1 MLAGMTSV
9 QLLDLHIDR
18 ALQQVR
24 RGDVVLPVSGLSW
37 RLLDCLLEHGT
48 DVVDFDTLAREVW
61 APAVVGEDAISQR
74 VKLLRQ
80 ALGDDSRQPRY
91 VRSVR
96 GRGYQLCAPPQACA
110 PVAPPAAAEP
120 VGVLG
125 AAEPSAATSGTASTP
140 STPSTPSTAVNA
152 VTAAVAAA
160 ATPSAPSAPSNGPQ
174 RRLHA
179 RWAWLA
185 AGVAAAGAVIA
196 VIFQR
201 PESALHSPADPVLQR
216 AAYYAGI
223 GQASN
228 NDRAIT
234 LYRQALQIDPDS
246 SAARR
251 GLARALAAD
260 ACLFNGKP
268 GSAQE
273 ALQLAGQVLRAAP
286 DDAAAHALR
295 GYAHDCIGAMPQ
307 AIADYQQA
315 LLRDPDD
322 ERTRASLAYLQQ
334 EQGHL
339 AQALEANLTL
349 RAPERIR
356 FREVQVARELELLG
370 FTDAAARRHARNFQ
384 LYPDNV
390 FSNIAWP
397 RALMNMGEQ
406 EKARQALDQAL
417 ARGTPHPQ
425 LLRLR
430 GELLLMDGDRQGAAA
445 AFEQGRL
452 LRPLQSMGKTLAGLQ
467 QGSGTPSPEWI
478 AARLREVTAQAD
490 DGWSDA
496 AVERALLHQAQG
508 DAGAAIADLHR
519 AVDAGFR
526 DAAWL
531 HVTPLF
537 DPLRQAAGWER
548 LLARIDA
555 DVAAQRAQVL
565 AASWRPDDLKGL
577 SATPAAGIR

>member
-18 ALQQVR
+18 ASQLVR
-24 RGDVVLPVSGLSW
+24 RGDGVLPVSGLSW

-120 VGVLG
+120 
-125 AAEPSAATSGTASTP
+125 SAATPGTASTP
-140 STPSTPSTAVNA
+140 SIPSTAINA
-152 VTAAVAAA
+152 VTAAAAA
-160 ATPSAPSAPSNGPQ
+160 AAAPSEGPQ
-174 RRLHA
+174 RRLRA

-185 AGVAAAGAVIA
+185 AGVAAAGAAIA

-356 FREVQVARELELLG
+356 FRDVQVARELELLG

-430 GELLLMDGDRQGAAA
+430 GELLLMGGDRQGAAE

-452 LRPLQSMGKTLAGLQ
+452 LRPLQSLGKTLAGLQ

-478 AARLREVTAQAD
+478 ATRLREVTAQVD

-531 HVTPLF
+531 RVTPLF
-537 DPLRQAAGWER
+537 APLRQAAGWER

>member
-18 ALQQVR
+18 ASQQVR
-24 RGDVVLPVSGLSW
+24 RGDELLPVSGLSW

-48 DVVDFDTLAREVW
+48 DVVDFDTLAQQVW

-96 GRGYQLCAPPQACA
+96 GRGYQLCAPVQPF
-110 PVAPPAAAEP
+110 
-120 VGVLG
+120 
-125 AAEPSAATSGTASTP
+125 TP
-140 STPSTPSTAVNA
+140 EAQT
-152 VTAAVAAA
+152 VAAA
-160 ATPSAPSAPSNGPQ
+160 AATAIEAPQ
-174 RRLHA
+174 RNRHR
-179 RWAWLA
+179 RWVWLA
-185 AGVAAAGAVIA
+185 AGVAAAGAVVA
-196 VIFQR
+196 VIVAWPGSVPR
-201 PESALHSPADPVLQR
+201 SPADPVLQR

-228 NDRAIT
+228 NERAIV

-246 SAARR
+246 SVARR

-260 ACLFNGKP
+260 ACLFNGKHDN
-268 GSAQE
+268 AQE
-273 ALQLAGQVLRAAP
+273 ALLLAGQVLQAAP

-295 GYAHDCIGAMPQ
+295 GYAHDCLGAMPQ
-307 AIADYQQA
+307 AMADYEQA

-339 AQALEANLTL
+339 AQALKANLSL

-356 FREVQVARELELLG
+356 FRDVQVARELELLG
-370 FTDAAARRHARNFQ
+370 FTDVAARRHARNFQ

-397 RALMNMGEQ
+397 RALMNMGERD
-406 EKARQALDQAL
+406 KAQQALDQAL

-425 LLRLR
+425 LQRLQ
-430 GELLLMDGDRQGAAA
+430 GELLLMSGDPQGAAE
-445 AFEQGRL
+445 AFERGRL
-452 LRPLQSMGKTLAGLQ
+452 LRPLQSLGQTLAGLQ
-467 QGSGTPSPEWI
+467 QGAGKPAPEWI
-478 AARLREVTAQAD
+478 AGRLHTVSGQAD
-490 DGWSDA
+490 DGWPDA
-496 AVERALLHQAQG
+496 ALERALLHQAQG
-508 DAGAAIADLHR
+508 DADAAVADLNR

-531 HVTPLF
+531 RVTPLF
-537 DPLRQAAGWER
+537 LPLRQAPGWER

-565 AASWRPDDLKGL
+565 AAAWRPTDLDGL
-577 SATPAAGIR
+577 SAAPATGTR

>member
-18 ALQQVR
+18 ASQLVR
-24 RGDVVLPVSGLSW
+24 RGDGVLPVSGLSW
-37 RLLDCLLEHGT
+37 RLLDCLLEHAT

-120 VGVLG
+120 
-125 AAEPSAATSGTASTP
+125 SAATPGTASI
-140 STPSTPSTAVNA
+140 PSTAINA
-152 VTAAVAAA
+152 VTAAAAA
-160 ATPSAPSAPSNGPQ
+160 PSEGPQ
-174 RRLHA
+174 RRLRA

-478 AARLREVTAQAD
+478 AARLHEVTAQAD

-531 HVTPLF
+531 RVTPLF
-537 DPLRQAAGWER
+537 APLRQAAGWER

>member
-1 MLAGMTSV
+1 MLAAMTSV

-18 ALQQVR
+18 ASQQVR

-37 RLLDCLLEHGT
+37 RLLDCLLAHGT
-48 DVVDFDTLAREVW
+48 DVVDFDTLAQQVW

-96 GRGYQLCAPPQACA
+96 GRGYQLCAPVQVHA
-110 PVAPPAAAEP
+110 PDVSTAGPAPITPAATATEGLQRSLHRRWAWP
-120 VGVLG
+120 TAG
-125 AAEPSAATSGTASTP
+125 AA
-140 STPSTPSTAVNA
+140 
-152 VTAAVAAA
+152 AAVAIIAA
-160 ATPSAPSAPSNGPQ
+160 IVAWRDSTP
-174 RRLHA
+174 R
-179 RWAWLA
+179 
-185 AGVAAAGAVIA
+185 
-196 VIFQR
+196 
-201 PESALHSPADPVLQR
+201 SPADPVLQR

-268 GSAQE
+268 GNAQE
-273 ALQLAGQVLRAAP
+273 ALQLAGQALQAAP
-286 DDAAAHALR
+286 DDAAAFALR
-295 GYAHDCIGAMPQ
+295 GYAHDCLGAMPQ

-315 LLRDPDD
+315 LRRDPDD
-322 ERTRASLAYLQQ
+322 ERTRSSLAYLQQ

-339 AQALEANLTL
+339 AQALQANLAL

-397 RALMNMGEQ
+397 RALMNMGERD
-406 EKARQALDQAL
+406 KARQALDQAL
-417 ARGTPHPQ
+417 TRGTPHPQ
-425 LLRLR
+425 LMRLQ
-430 GELLLMDGDRQGAAA
+430 GELLLMGGDPQGAAE
-445 AFEQGRL
+445 AFERGRL
-452 LRPLQSMGKTLAGLQ
+452 LRPLQSLGQTLSGLQ
-467 QGSGTPSPEWI
+467 QDGGSPRPEWI
-478 AARLREVTAQAD
+478 AARLREVTAQSE

-496 AVERALLHQAQG
+496 ALERALLHQAQG
-508 DAGAAIADLHR
+508 DADAAIADLHR

-531 HVTPLF
+531 RITPLF
-537 DPLRQAAGWER
+537 APLRQAPGWER
-548 LLARIDA
+548 LLARIEA

-565 AASWRPDDLKGL
+565 AAAWRPKDLDGL
-577 SATPAAGIR
+577 SATPATGTR

>member
-1 MLAGMTSV
+1 MTSV

-37 RLLDCLLEHGT
+37 RLLDCLVEHGT

-80 ALGDDSRQPRY
+80 ALGDDSRRPRY

-110 PVAPPAAAEP
+110 PMAPPAP
-120 VGVLG
+120 V
-125 AAEPSAATSGTASTP
+125 EPSAA
-140 STPSTPSTAVNA
+140 
-152 VTAAVAAA
+152 AA
-160 ATPSAPSAPSNGPQ
+160 ATAATAAATAAAPEGPQ

-179 RWAWLA
+179 RWAWLV
-185 AGVAAAGAVIA
+185 AGVAAAGGIIA
-196 VIFQR
+196 VIVQR
-201 PESALHSPADPVLQR
+201 PDNAAHSPADPVLQR

-228 NDRAIT
+228 NERAIT

-260 ACLFNGKP
+260 ACLFNGRP

-273 ALQLAGQVLRAAP
+273 ALQLAGQVLQAAP

-295 GYAHDCIGAMPQ
+295 GYAHDCLGAMPQ
-307 AIADYQQA
+307 AIADYEQA

-339 AQALEANLTL
+339 AQALKANLSL
-349 RAPERIR
+349 HAPERIR
-356 FREVQVARELELLG
+356 FRDVQVARELELLG

-406 EKARQALDQAL
+406 DKARQALDQAL

-425 LLRLR
+425 LLRLH
-430 GELLLMDGDRQGAAA
+430 GELLLMGGDRQGAAE
-445 AFEQGRL
+445 AFEQARL
-452 LRPLQSMGKTLAGLQ
+452 LRPLQSLGKTLGGLQ

-531 HVTPLF
+531 RVTPLF
-537 DPLRQAAGWER
+537 APLRQAPGWER
-548 LLARIDA
+548 LLARIEA

-577 SATPAAGIR
+577 SATPAAGTR

>member
-1 MLAGMTSV
+1 MLAAMTSV

-18 ALQQVR
+18 ASQQVR

-48 DVVDFDTLAREVW
+48 EVVDFDTLARQVW

-96 GRGYQLCAPPQACA
+96 GRGYQLCAPLQACA
-110 PVAPPAAAEP
+110 AEAPT
-120 VGVLG
+120 
-125 AAEPSAATSGTASTP
+125 ATTTEA
-140 STPSTPSTAVNA
+140 
-152 VTAAVAAA
+152 
-160 ATPSAPSAPSNGPQ
+160 PQ
-174 RRLHA
+174 RRPHR
-179 RWAWLA
+179 RWAWLV
-185 AGVAAAGAVIA
+185 AGVGAVGAAIA
-196 VIFQR
+196 IIVAWPGNAPR
-201 PESALHSPADPVLQR
+201 SPADPVLQR

-268 GSAQE
+268 GNAQE
-273 ALQLAGQVLRAAP
+273 ALLLAGQVLQAAP

-295 GYAHDCIGAMPQ
+295 GYAHDCLGAMPQ
-307 AIADYQQA
+307 AIADYEQA

-339 AQALEANLTL
+339 ALALKANLAL

-356 FREVQVARELELLG
+356 FRDVQVARELELLG

-397 RALMNMGEQ
+397 RALMSMGEQ
-406 EKARQALDQAL
+406 DKARQALDQAL

-425 LLRLR
+425 LLRLQ
-430 GELLLMDGDRQGAAA
+430 GELLLISGDPQGAAD
-445 AFEQGRL
+445 AFKRGHL
-452 LRPLQSMGKTLAGLQ
+452 LRPQQSLGRTLSALNQDG
-467 QGSGTPSPEWI
+467 GPAPDWV
-478 AARLREVTAQAD
+478 AARLHEVAAQDD

-496 AVERALLHQAQG
+496 ALERALLHQAQG

-519 AVDAGFR
+519 AVDSGFR

-531 HVTPLF
+531 RVTPLF
-537 DPLRQAAGWER
+537 APLRQAPGWER
-548 LLARIDA
+548 LLARIEA

-565 AASWRPDDLKGL
+565 AAPWRPEDLKGL
-577 SATPAAGIR
+577 SATPATGIQ

>member
-1 MLAGMTSV
+1 MAVDWDATLPLEYRPGYRVPTPRPDLHYACRMSTV
-9 QLLDLHIDR
+9 RLLDLHIDR
-18 ALQQVR
+18 TSQQVR

-48 DVVDFDTLAREVW
+48 EVVDFDTLAEQVW

-91 VRSVR
+91 LRSVR
-96 GRGYQLCAPPQACA
+96 GRGYQLCAPLQACA
-110 PVAPPAAAEP
+110 AEAPIPATMAAEAP
-120 VGVLG
+120 KRTWHWRWVG
-125 AAEPSAATSGTASTP
+125 
-140 STPSTPSTAVNA
+140 
-152 VTAAVAAA
+152 
-160 ATPSAPSAPSNGPQ
+160 
-174 RRLHA
+174 
-179 RWAWLA
+179 LA
-185 AGVAAAGAVIA
+185 AGVAAAGVIVAVVA
-196 VIFQR
+196 W
-201 PESALHSPADPVLQR
+201 PDSAPRSPADPVLQR
-216 AAYYAGI
+216 ASYYAGI

-268 GSAQE
+268 GNAQE
-273 ALQLAGQVLRAAP
+273 ALQLAGQVLQAAP

-295 GYAHDCIGAMPQ
+295 GYAHDCLGAMPQ
-307 AIADYQQA
+307 AIADYEQA
-315 LLRDPDD
+315 LRRDPGD

-339 AQALEANLTL
+339 AQALKANLAL

-356 FREVQVARELELLG
+356 FRDVQVARELELLG

-397 RALMNMGEQ
+397 RALMSMGEQ
-406 EKARQALDQAL
+406 DKARQALDQAL

-425 LLRLR
+425 LLRLQ
-430 GELLLMDGDRQGAAA
+430 GELLLMSGDPQGAAQ

-452 LRPLQSMGKTLAGLQ
+452 LRPLQSLGKTLAGLQ
-467 QGSGTPSPEWI
+467 QPNGKPSPEWI
-478 AARLREVTAQAD
+478 AARLGEVSAQAD

-519 AVDAGFR
+519 AVDSGFR

-531 HVTPLF
+531 RVTPLF
-537 DPLRQAAGWER
+537 APLRQAPGWER
-548 LLARIDA
+548 LLARIEA

-565 AASWRPDDLKGL
+565 AAPWRPEELKGL
-577 SATPAAGIR
+577 SAAPAAGTR

>member
-18 ALQQVR
+18 ASQLVR
-24 RGDVVLPVSGLSW
+24 RGDGVLPVSGLSW

-96 GRGYQLCAPPQACA
+96 GRGYQLCAPPHACA

-120 VGVLG
+120 
-125 AAEPSAATSGTASTP
+125 SAATPGTASI
-140 STPSTPSTAVNA
+140 PSTAINA
-152 VTAAVAAA
+152 VTAAAAA
-160 ATPSAPSAPSNGPQ
+160 AAAAAAPSEGPQ
-174 RRLHA
+174 RRLRA

-315 LLRDPDD
+315 LLRDRDD

-397 RALMNMGEQ
+397 RALMTMGEQ

-478 AARLREVTAQAD
+478 AARLHEVTAQAD

-496 AVERALLHQAQG
+496 AVERALLQQAQG

-531 HVTPLF
+531 RVTPLF
-537 DPLRQAAGWER
+537 APLRQAAGWER

>member
-18 ALQQVR
+18 AAQQVR

-37 RLLDCLLEHGT
+37 RLLDCLVEHGT

-80 ALGDDSRQPRY
+80 ALGDDSRRPRY

-110 PVAPPAAAEP
+110 PMAPPAP
-120 VGVLG
+120 V
-125 AAEPSAATSGTASTP
+125 EPSAA
-140 STPSTPSTAVNA
+140 
-152 VTAAVAAA
+152 AA
-160 ATPSAPSAPSNGPQ
+160 ATAAPPEGPQ

-179 RWAWLA
+179 RWAWRA
-185 AGVAAAGAVIA
+185 AGVAAAGGIIA
-196 VIFQR
+196 VIVQR
-201 PESALHSPADPVLQR
+201 PDNAAHSPADPVLQR

-228 NDRAIT
+228 NERAIT

-260 ACLFNGKP
+260 ACLFNGRP
-268 GSAQE
+268 GNAQE
-273 ALQLAGQVLRAAP
+273 ALQLAGQVLQAAP

-295 GYAHDCIGAMPQ
+295 GYAHDCLGAMPQ
-307 AIADYQQA
+307 AIADYEQA

-339 AQALEANLTL
+339 AQALKANLSL

-356 FREVQVARELELLG
+356 FRDVQIARELELLG

-406 EKARQALDQAL
+406 DKARQALDQAL

-425 LLRLR
+425 LLRLN
-430 GELLLMDGDRQGAAA
+430 GELLLMGGDRQGAAE
-445 AFEQGRL
+445 AFEQARL
-452 LRPLQSMGKTLAGLQ
+452 LRPLQSLGKTLAGLQ
-467 QGSGTPSPEWI
+467 QGSGTPSPDWI

-508 DAGAAIADLHR
+508 DAGGAIADLHR

-531 HVTPLF
+531 RATPLF
-537 DPLRQAAGWER
+537 APLRQAPGWER
-548 LLARIDA
+548 LLARIEA

-577 SATPAAGIR
+577 SATPAAGTR

>member
-1 MLAGMTSV
+1 MTSA

-24 RGDVVLPVSGLSW
+24 RGDAVLPVSGLSW

-80 ALGDDSRQPRY
+80 ALGDDSRRPRY

-110 PVAPPAAAEP
+110 PMAPPAP
-120 VGVLG
+120 V
-125 AAEPSAATSGTASTP
+125 EPSAAT
-140 STPSTPSTAVNA
+140 A
-152 VTAAVAAA
+152 VTAATAATAAA
-160 ATPSAPSAPSNGPQ
+160 PEGPQ

-185 AGVAAAGAVIA
+185 AGVAAAGGIIA
-196 VIFQR
+196 VIVQR
-201 PESALHSPADPVLQR
+201 PDNAAHSPADPVLQR

-260 ACLFNGKP
+260 ACLFNGRP
-268 GSAQE
+268 GNAQE
-273 ALQLAGQVLRAAP
+273 ALQLAGQVLQAAP

-295 GYAHDCIGAMPQ
+295 GYAHDCLGAMPQ
-307 AIADYQQA
+307 AIADYEQA

-339 AQALEANLTL
+339 AQALKANLSL

-356 FREVQVARELELLG
+356 FRDVQVARELELLG

-406 EKARQALDQAL
+406 DKARQALDQAL

-425 LLRLR
+425 LLRLH
-430 GELLLMDGDRQGAAA
+430 GELLLMGGDRQGAAE

-452 LRPLQSMGKTLAGLQ
+452 LRPLQSLGKTLAGLQ

-531 HVTPLF
+531 RVTPLF
-537 DPLRQAAGWER
+537 APLRQAPGWER
-548 LLARIDA
+548 LLARIEA

-577 SATPAAGIR
+577 SATPAAGTR

>member
-1 MLAGMTSV
+1 MLAGMTSA

-24 RGDVVLPVSGLSW
+24 RGDAVLPVSGLSW

-80 ALGDDSRQPRY
+80 ALGDDSRRPRY

-110 PVAPPAAAEP
+110 PMAPPAP
-120 VGVLG
+120 V
-125 AAEPSAATSGTASTP
+125 EPSAAT
-140 STPSTPSTAVNA
+140 A
-152 VTAAVAAA
+152 VTAATAATAAA
-160 ATPSAPSAPSNGPQ
+160 PEGPQ

-185 AGVAAAGAVIA
+185 AGVAAAGGIIA
-196 VIFQR
+196 VIVQR
-201 PESALHSPADPVLQR
+201 PDNAAHSPADPVLQR

-260 ACLFNGKP
+260 ACLFNGRP
-268 GSAQE
+268 GNAQE
-273 ALQLAGQVLRAAP
+273 ALQLAGQVLQAAP

-295 GYAHDCIGAMPQ
+295 GYAHDCLGAMPQ
-307 AIADYQQA
+307 AIADYEQA

-339 AQALEANLTL
+339 AQALKANLSL

-356 FREVQVARELELLG
+356 FRDVQVARELELLG

-406 EKARQALDQAL
+406 DKARQALDQAL

-425 LLRLR
+425 LLRLH
-430 GELLLMDGDRQGAAA
+430 GELLLMGGDRQGAAE

-452 LRPLQSMGKTLAGLQ
+452 LRPLQSLGKTLAGLQ

-531 HVTPLF
+531 RVTPLF
-537 DPLRQAAGWER
+537 APLRQAPGWER
-548 LLARIDA
+548 LLARIEA

-577 SATPAAGIR
+577 SATPAAGTR

>member
-18 ALQQVR
+18 ASQQVR
-24 RGDVVLPVSGLSW
+24 RGDGVLPVSGLSW
-37 RLLDCLLEHGT
+37 RLLDCLLEHAT

-110 PVAPPAAAEP
+110 PVAPPS
-120 VGVLG
+120 
-125 AAEPSAATSGTASTP
+125 AAEPSAATPGTASI
-140 STPSTPSTAVNA
+140 PSTAINA
-152 VTAAVAAA
+152 VTAAAAA
-160 ATPSAPSAPSNGPQ
+160 AAAPSEGPQ
-174 RRLHA
+174 RRLRA

-185 AGVAAAGAVIA
+185 AGLAAAGAIIA
-196 VIFQR
+196 AIVQR
-201 PESALHSPADPVLQR
+201 PESAVHSPADPVLQR

-478 AARLREVTAQAD
+478 AARLHEVTAQAD

-531 HVTPLF
+531 RVTPLF
-537 DPLRQAAGWER
+537 APLRQAAGWER

>member
-18 ALQQVR
+18 AAQQVR

-37 RLLDCLLEHGT
+37 RLLDCLVEHGT
-48 DVVDFDTLAREVW
+48 DVVDFDTLARQVW

-80 ALGDDSRQPRY
+80 ALGDDSRRPRY

-110 PVAPPAAAEP
+110 PMAPPAP
-120 VGVLG
+120 V
-125 AAEPSAATSGTASTP
+125 EPSAA
-140 STPSTPSTAVNA
+140 
-152 VTAAVAAA
+152 AAAAA
-160 ATPSAPSAPSNGPQ
+160 ATAAATAAAPEGPQ

-185 AGVAAAGAVIA
+185 AGVAAAGGIIA
-196 VIFQR
+196 VIVQR
-201 PESALHSPADPVLQR
+201 PDNAAHSPADPVLQR

-246 SAARR
+246 SDARR
-251 GLARALAAD
+251 GLVRALAAD

-273 ALQLAGQVLRAAP
+273 ALQLAGQVLQAAP

-295 GYAHDCIGAMPQ
+295 GYAHDCLGAMPQ
-307 AIADYQQA
+307 AIADYEQA
-315 LLRDPDD
+315 LLRNPDD

-339 AQALEANLTL
+339 AQALKANLSL

-356 FREVQVARELELLG
+356 FRDVQVARELELLG

-406 EKARQALDQAL
+406 DKARQALDQAL

-425 LLRLR
+425 LLRLH
-430 GELLLMDGDRQGAAA
+430 GELLLMGGDRQGAAE

-452 LRPLQSMGKTLAGLQ
+452 LRPLQSLGKTLAGLQ

-478 AARLREVTAQAD
+478 AARLHEVTVQAD

-531 HVTPLF
+531 RVTPLF
-537 DPLRQAAGWER
+537 APLRQAPGWER
-548 LLARIDA
+548 LLARIEA
-555 DVAAQRAQVL
+555 DVATQRAQVL

-577 SATPAAGIR
+577 SATPAAGTR

>member
-24 RGDVVLPVSGLSW
+24 RGDAVLPVSGLSW

-48 DVVDFDTLAREVW
+48 DVVDFDTLARQVW

-80 ALGDDSRQPRY
+80 ALGDDSRRPRY

-110 PVAPPAAAEP
+110 PMARPAP
-120 VGVLG
+120 V
-125 AAEPSAATSGTASTP
+125 EPSAAAHGTASTP
-140 STPSTPSTAVNA
+140 STPSIAINA
-152 VTAAVAAA
+152 VTAAAAA
-160 ATPSAPSAPSNGPQ
+160 AAAPSEGPQ

-185 AGVAAAGAVIA
+185 AGVAAAGGIIA
-196 VIFQR
+196 VIVHR
-201 PESALHSPADPVLQR
+201 PDSAAHSPADPVLQR

-228 NDRAIT
+228 NERAIT

-260 ACLFNGKP
+260 ACLFNGRP
-268 GSAQE
+268 GNAQE
-273 ALQLAGQVLRAAP
+273 ALQLAGQVLQAAP

-295 GYAHDCIGAMPQ
+295 GYAHDCLGAMPQ
-307 AIADYQQA
+307 AIADYEQA

-339 AQALEANLTL
+339 AQALKANLSL

-356 FREVQVARELELLG
+356 FRDVQVARELELLG

-406 EKARQALDQAL
+406 DKARQALDQAL

-425 LLRLR
+425 LLRLH
-430 GELLLMDGDRQGAAA
+430 GELLLMSGDRQGAAA
-445 AFEQGRL
+445 AFEQARL
-452 LRPLQSMGKTLAGLQ
+452 LRPLQSLGKTLASLQ

-531 HVTPLF
+531 RVTPLF
-537 DPLRQAAGWER
+537 APLRQAPGWER
-548 LLARIDA
+548 LLARIEA

-577 SATPAAGIR
+577 SATPAAGTR

>member
-24 RGDVVLPVSGLSW
+24 RGDAVLPVSGLSW

-48 DVVDFDTLAREVW
+48 NVVDFDTLAREVW

-80 ALGDDSRQPRY
+80 ALGDDSRRPRY

-110 PVAPPAAAEP
+110 PMAPPAP
-120 VGVLG
+120 V
-125 AAEPSAATSGTASTP
+125 EPSAATA
-140 STPSTPSTAVNA
+140 A
-152 VTAAVAAA
+152 TAATAAA
-160 ATPSAPSAPSNGPQ
+160 PEGPQ

-185 AGVAAAGAVIA
+185 AGVAAAVAAVAIIVA
-196 VIFQR
+196 WPGR
-201 PESALHSPADPVLQR
+201 APRSPADPVLQR

-260 ACLFNGKP
+260 ACLFNGRP
-268 GSAQE
+268 GNAQE
-273 ALQLAGQVLRAAP
+273 ALQLAGQVLQAAP

-295 GYAHDCIGAMPQ
+295 GYAHDCLGAMPQ
-307 AIADYQQA
+307 AIADYEQA

-339 AQALEANLTL
+339 AQALEANLAL

-356 FREVQVARELELLG
+356 FRDVQVARELELLG

-406 EKARQALDQAL
+406 DKARQALDQAL

-425 LLRLR
+425 LLRLH
-430 GELLLMDGDRQGAAA
+430 GELLLMGGDRQGAAE
-445 AFEQGRL
+445 AFEQARL
-452 LRPLQSMGKTLAGLQ
+452 LRPLQSLGKTLGGLQ

-531 HVTPLF
+531 RVTPLF
-537 DPLRQAAGWER
+537 APLRQAPGWER
-548 LLARIDA
+548 LLARIEA

-577 SATPAAGIR
+577 SATPAAGTR

>member
-1 MLAGMTSV
+1 MTSA

-110 PVAPPAAAEP
+110 PMAPPAP
-120 VGVLG
+120 V
-125 AAEPSAATSGTASTP
+125 EPSAA
-140 STPSTPSTAVNA
+140 
-152 VTAAVAAA
+152 AA
-160 ATPSAPSAPSNGPQ
+160 ATAAAPEGLQ

-185 AGVAAAGAVIA
+185 AGVAAAGGIIA
-196 VIFQR
+196 VIVQR
-201 PESALHSPADPVLQR
+201 PDNAAHSPADPVLQR

-228 NDRAIT
+228 NERAIT

-260 ACLFNGKP
+260 ACLFNGRP
-268 GSAQE
+268 GNAQE
-273 ALQLAGQVLRAAP
+273 ALQLAGQVLQAAP

-295 GYAHDCIGAMPQ
+295 GYAHDCLGAMPQ
-307 AIADYQQA
+307 AIADYEQA

-339 AQALEANLTL
+339 AQALKANLSL

-356 FREVQVARELELLG
+356 FRDVQVARELELLG

-406 EKARQALDQAL
+406 DKARQALDQAL

-425 LLRLR
+425 LLRLH
-430 GELLLMDGDRQGAAA
+430 GELLLMGGDRQGAAE

-452 LRPLQSMGKTLAGLQ
+452 LRPLQSLGKTLAGLQ

-531 HVTPLF
+531 RVTPLF
-537 DPLRQAAGWER
+537 APLRQAPGWER
-548 LLARIDA
+548 LLARIEV

>member
-24 RGDVVLPVSGLSW
+24 RGDAVLPVSGLSW
-37 RLLDCLLEHGT
+37 RLLDCLVEHGT
-48 DVVDFDTLAREVW
+48 DVVDFDTLARQVW

-80 ALGDDSRQPRY
+80 ALGDDSRRPRY

-110 PVAPPAAAEP
+110 PMAPPAP
-120 VGVLG
+120 V
-125 AAEPSAATSGTASTP
+125 EPSAAA
-140 STPSTPSTAVNA
+140 A
-152 VTAAVAAA
+152 VTAATAATAAA
-160 ATPSAPSAPSNGPQ
+160 PEGLQ

-185 AGVAAAGAVIA
+185 AGVAAAGGIIA
-196 VIFQR
+196 VIVQR
-201 PESALHSPADPVLQR
+201 PDNAAHSPADPVLQR

-260 ACLFNGKP
+260 ACLFNGRP
-268 GSAQE
+268 GNAQE
-273 ALQLAGQVLRAAP
+273 ALQLAGQVLQAAP

-295 GYAHDCIGAMPQ
+295 GYAHDCLGAMPQ
-307 AIADYQQA
+307 AMADYEQA

-339 AQALEANLTL
+339 AQALKANLSL

-356 FREVQVARELELLG
+356 FRDVQVARELELLG

-406 EKARQALDQAL
+406 DKARQALDQAL

-425 LLRLR
+425 LLRLH
-430 GELLLMDGDRQGAAA
+430 GELLLMGGDRQGAAA
-445 AFEQGRL
+445 AFEQARL
-452 LRPLQSMGKTLAGLQ
+452 LRPLQSLGKTLAGLQ

-531 HVTPLF
+531 RVTPLF
-537 DPLRQAAGWER
+537 APLRQAPGWER
-548 LLARIDA
+548 LLARIEA

-577 SATPAAGIR
+577 SATPAAGTR

>member
-1 MLAGMTSV
+1 MTSV

-24 RGDVVLPVSGLSW
+24 RGDAVLPVSGLSW

-48 DVVDFDTLAREVW
+48 NVVDFDTLAREVW

-110 PVAPPAAAEP
+110 PVAPPAAS
-120 VGVLG
+120 
-125 AAEPSAATSGTASTP
+125 EPSAATHGTASTP
-140 STPSTPSTAVNA
+140 STPSTPSTAINA
-152 VTAAVAAA
+152 VTAAAAGAAA
-160 ATPSAPSAPSNGPQ
+160 PSEGPQ

-185 AGVAAAGAVIA
+185 AGVAAAGGIIA
-196 VIFQR
+196 VIVQR
-201 PESALHSPADPVLQR
+201 PDNAAHSPADPVLQR

-260 ACLFNGKP
+260 ACLFNGRP
-268 GSAQE
+268 GNAQE
-273 ALQLAGQVLRAAP
+273 ALQLAGQVLQAAP

-295 GYAHDCIGAMPQ
+295 GYAHDCLGAMPQ
-307 AIADYQQA
+307 AIADYEQA

-339 AQALEANLTL
+339 AQALKANLSL

-356 FREVQVARELELLG
+356 FRDVQVARELELLG

-406 EKARQALDQAL
+406 DKARQALDQAL

-425 LLRLR
+425 LLRLH
-430 GELLLMDGDRQGAAA
+430 GELLLMGGDRQGAAE
-445 AFEQGRL
+445 AFEQARL
-452 LRPLQSMGKTLAGLQ
+452 LRPLQSLGKTLGGLQ

-508 DAGAAIADLHR
+508 DAGVAIADLHR

-531 HVTPLF
+531 RVTPLF
-537 DPLRQAAGWER
+537 APLRQAPGWER
-548 LLARIDA
+548 LLARIEV

-577 SATPAAGIR
+577 SATPAAGTR